1 MERLYQLLHS
11 LSPQQVKVL
20 KNYLT
25 SFSTRDHHTKFW
37 ELASLHLK
45 KRDHAPTLKECSE
58 KIYKSLPDGRIE
70 QLKNRLYL
78 KVLDSLLIDI
88 NTNRDI
94 YEDDLHPI
102 QIRLRKKMILYDLL
116 KYTPLRETVGLEII
130 KDIISTAKQCE
141 LYEILLDA
149 MYILKWNYGMRKG
162 VEFFQK
168 MNKDIEVVERNK
180 KYAQRALDLYA
191 QLGQFSTFNT
201 KAGKDKYKEFMHDSI
216 LELRQYYV
224 ETGIKSVG
232 YFLKTFEMTSNQ
244 LNKKF
249 HEAKEAALEM
259 IVFMNQN
266 KSISRRGRYG
276 VCNSYIAEFET
287 ELGNY
292 DSAITYLRKAR
303 TFFSGSQ
310 INLAINK
317 KQELDIFFLKGDYK
331 KALEIANE
339 LSQTSTKVT
348 GDFRHDIILYYKACC
363 HFMLGEFRDCAR
375 LLGLKFQITRDKLG
389 WEVNI
394 RFMRIMTMVERDN
407 PDEAFSM
414 VQSLQKHMERY
425 KPTQDLSERDQMLL
439 QVFKELGKE
448 GFAFDRPGDKVYRLL
463 LLLMEKGKPHSWE
476 PLSPELIQVHNW
488 IIGKYKHFLPP
499 KPMPTV
505 RTRKK
510 KAKGNA

>member
-20 KNYLT
+20 RNYLT
-25 SFSTRDHHTKFW
+25 SFSTRDHNTKFW

-45 KRDHAPTLKECSE
+45 RRDNPPTLKECSE
-58 KIYKSLPDGRIE
+58 KIYKSPPDGRIE
-70 QLKNRLYL
+70 QLKNRLYF

-94 YEDDLHPI
+94 YEDEMHPI

-116 KYTPLRETVGLEII
+116 KFTGLRDTVGVEMLE
-130 KDIISTAKQCE
+130 DIIGTAKQCE
-141 LYEILLDA
+141 FYPIWLDA
-149 MYILKWNYGMRKG
+149 LSIMKWNHGIKKG
-162 VEFFQK
+162 TEYYKNISIEIDFVEK
-168 MNKDIEVVERNK
+168 CK
-180 KYAQRALDLYA
+180 KYSQRALDAYME
-191 QLGQFSTFNT
+191 LGQMSVFNT
-201 KAGKDKYKEFMHDSI
+201 KAGKGKLETFLKDRI
-216 LELRQYYV
+216 AELREYYI
-224 ETGIKSVG
+224 ETNVKSVG
-232 YFLKTFEMTSNQ
+232 YFLKTFEMALFQ
-244 LNKKF
+244 LNKEYEK
-249 HEAKEAALEM
+249 AKEIAFGM
-259 IVFMNQN
+259 IDYLKAN
-266 KSISRRGRYG
+266 KSIGRRGRFGIWYD
-276 VCNSYIAEFET
+276 YIADCEVHIGE
-287 ELGNY
+287 Y
-292 DSAITYLRKAR
+292 DSALKYIVKGREY
-303 TFFSGSQ
+303 FSGGQ

-317 KQELDIFFLKGDYK
+317 KLELDIVFLKGDYK
-331 KALEIANE
+331 KALSIANE
-339 LSQTSTKVT
+339 LSKTDTKVT
-348 GDFRHDIILYYKACC
+348 GDFRRDIILYYKACC
-363 HFMLGEFRDCAR
+363 HFMLGELRDCAR

-476 PLSPELIQVHNW
+476 PLTPELIQVHNW
-488 IIGKYKHFLPP
+488 IIGKYQHFLPP